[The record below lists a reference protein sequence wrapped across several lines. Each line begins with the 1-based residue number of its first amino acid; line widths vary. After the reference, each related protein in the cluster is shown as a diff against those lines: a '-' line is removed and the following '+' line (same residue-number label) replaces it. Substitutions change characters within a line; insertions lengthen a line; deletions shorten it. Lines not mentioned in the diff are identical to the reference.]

1 MKTLYWLVKREIWEH
16 KGGFIWTPVIGGIVF
31 LVLNLMGVVTGE
43 VMGASH
49 GIHIGSGN
57 LHELTTMMDRHD
69 MEQVGMG
76 LDIAMLSSTALLS
89 LIMGFVVFFYC
100 LGALYDDRR
109 DRSLLFWKS
118 LPISDTK
125 TVLSKV
131 IAAGIVAPV
140 AAIVSGVVTG
150 ILMLLLFAV
159 VLSLHG
165 VGVWE
170 LLMLAHPVRV
180 IVNLLGIIPLY
191 FLWALPTVGWLLLCS
206 AWAKGKPFLWAVAV
220 PVVTGVVVGWFSL
233 LGILGNS
240 SFYWRAL
247 LPRMLGGTFPG
258 SWFGNVPHL
267 IVDHEDKAEVFGKVL
282 DLGWMYSALA
292 TPSGYIG
299 VAAGVVLIGGAIW
312 LRRWR
317 DET

>member
-16 KGGFIWTPVIGGIVF
+16 KGGFVWAPLIGGIVF
-31 LVLNLMGVVTGE
+31 LVLNVMGVVTGE

-49 GIHIGSGN
+49 GVRFGPGN
-57 LHELTTMMDRHD
+57 MGEMTKMLDTRHLA
-69 MEQVGMG
+69 EVGVG
-76 LDIAMLSSTALLS
+76 LDIAMMSATALLV

-131 IAAGIVAPV
+131 ITAGIVAPV
-140 AAIVSGVVTG
+140 VTIVAGVVTG
-150 ILMLLLFAV
+150 ALMLLLFATV
-159 VLSLHG
+159 MSLHG

-180 IVNLLGIIPLY
+180 MLNLLGAIPLY
-191 FLWALPTVGWLLLCS
+191 FLWALPTLGWLLLCS
-206 AWAKGKPFLWAVAV
+206 AWAKGKPFLWAVAI

-233 LGILGNS
+233 LGILGNT
-240 SFYWRAL
+240 RAFWHDVL
-247 LPRMLGGTFPG
+247 LRILGGTFPG
-258 SWFGNVPHL
+258 TWFGSIDNMVT
-267 IVDHEDKAEVFGKVL
+267 DDKAETIGRVL
-282 DLGWMYSALA
+282 DLGHMYSALA

-299 VAAGVVLIGGAIW
+299 IVAGAVLIGGAIW

-317 DET
+317 DEA